1 MRLLTSSV
9 FITIALFSMACQRDS
24 DRAAKSTPTSRE
36 SVPTS
41 QKYQLPSD
49 ISLEALAERGPE
61 GQIFITGSTNLPDGV
76 RIGVEIGRV
85 KRKEPTTARQVQ
97 DRAIRRMTHPGNV
110 VIQGSHFRS
119 DAFLLNGTPYPAG
132 QQEVHFF
139 AYFDGPGQSKEILD
153 VVGYGGKNL
162 RGKIFRREDPDVVDS
177 YLILD
182 YTVPLAFPPLS
193 RETSGLVKKAREAE
207 AIDLA
212 RKSRESAAIE
222 LVKRSTLTVQGKGRS
237 YATIQE
243 TVDWFI
249 GAGGMSQGKGW
260 SAKGDNDNTFVVTF
274 DFIDA
279 SAGQSQA
286 VWSADLK
293 TKKVQYVNK
302 LAKTFSW
309 LPKD

>member
-1 MRLLTSSV
+1 MRLLTFSIL
-9 FITIALFSMACQRDS
+9 FAIAVLSIACQRDS
-24 DRAAKSTPTSRE
+24 DRAPESTPT
-36 SVPTS
+36 P

-61 GQIFITGSTNLPDGV
+61 GQVFITGSTNLPDGV
-76 RIGVEIGRV
+76 RIGVEIGAV
-85 KRKEPTTARQVQ
+85 KRKEPTNAREVQ
-97 DRAIRRMTHPGNV
+97 DRAIKRMTQEANV
-110 VIQGSHFRS
+110 VIQGGHFRS
-119 DAFLLNGTPYPAG
+119 AGFLLNGNAYPAG
-132 QQEVHFF
+132 QHTVHFF
-139 AYFDGPGQSKEILD
+139 AYFDGPGQSKETLT

-162 RGKIFRREDPDVVDS
+162 RGKIFKKEDPDVVDS
-177 YLILD
+177 DMVLD
-182 YTVPLAFPPLS
+182 YAVPLMFPPLPP
-193 RETSGLVKKAREAE
+193 ETSELVQKTQEAE

-222 LVKRSTLTVQGKGRS
+222 LVKKSTLTVQGYGRS

-243 TVDWFI
+243 TVDYYM
-249 GAGGMSQGKGW
+249 GVPGMSQGKGW
-260 SAKGDNDNTFVVTF
+260 SAKADNDNTFLVTF
-274 DFIDA
+274 DFIDT

-309 LPKD
+309 LSKD